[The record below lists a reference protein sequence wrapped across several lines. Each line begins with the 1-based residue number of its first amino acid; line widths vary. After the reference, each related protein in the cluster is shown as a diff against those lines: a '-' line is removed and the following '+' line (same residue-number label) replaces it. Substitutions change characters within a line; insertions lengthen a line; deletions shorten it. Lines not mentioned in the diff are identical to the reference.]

1 MNDLTHFNKR
11 SPIFIII
18 LGSLTAIGAL
28 SIDMFLPGLP
38 DIRHDFQ
45 TTTSNAQLTLSMFMI
60 GLAFGNLFAGPISD
74 STGRRKPLI
83 IAMIIFTLASLGI
96 VFVHN
101 IWLMVA
107 LRFLQGVT
115 GGAAAVIS
123 RAIASDMY
131 SGNELTKFMALL
143 MLVNGIA
150 PVVAPTIGGIILN
163 YSVWRMVFVILT
175 IFGFVMVIGSLLK
188 VPESLT
194 VTNRESSSGLK
205 TMFKNFKI
213 LLKTPRFVLPMLI
226 QGMTFVILFT
236 YISASP
242 FIIQKIY
249 GMTAIQFSW
258 MFAGIGITLII
269 SSQLTGYLVDFI
281 DSQKLMR
288 GMTMIQIIGVI
299 LVTIVLLNHWNFW
312 ILAIGFII
320 LIAPVTGVATLGFTI
335 AMDESSSGRGSSSS
349 LLGLVQFL
357 FGGVASPLVGVKGED
372 NPIPYIIII
381 IATAVI
387 LIILQIKEKNVFFKE
402 SDTLVSGLLLY
413 FKRYFFIF
421 FQKIYTKKI
430 DFL

>member
-1 MNDLTHFNKR
+1 MNDLTYFNKR

-226 QGMTFVILFT
+226 QGMTFVLLFT

-320 LIAPVTGVATLGFTI
+320 LIVPVTGVATLGFTI

-387 LIILQIKEKNVFFKE
+387 LIILQIYNMRVFK
-402 SDTLVSGLLLY
+402 TN
-413 FKRYFFIF
+413 R
-421 FQKIYTKKI
+421 
-430 DFL
+430 

>member
-1 MNDLTHFNKR
+1 MNDLTYFNKR

-115 GGAAAVIS
+115 GGAATVIS

-226 QGMTFVILFT
+226 QGMTFVLLFT

-357 FGGVASPLVGVKGED
+357 FGGVASPLVGSKGED

-387 LIILQIKEKNVFFKE
+387 LIILQIYNMRVFK
-402 SDTLVSGLLLY
+402 TN
-413 FKRYFFIF
+413 R
-421 FQKIYTKKI
+421 
-430 DFL
+430 

>member
-1 MNDLTHFNKR
+1 MNDLTYFNKR

-107 LRFLQGVT
+107 LRLLQGVT

-226 QGMTFVILFT
+226 QGMTFVLLFT

-387 LIILQIKEKNVFFKE
+387 LIILQIYNMRVFK
-402 SDTLVSGLLLY
+402 TN
-413 FKRYFFIF
+413 R
-421 FQKIYTKKI
+421 
-430 DFL
+430 

>member
-1 MNDLTHFNKR
+1 MNDLKRFNKR

-38 DIRHDFQ
+38 DIRQDFQ

-74 STGRRKPLI
+74 STGRKKPLI

-96 VFVHN
+96 VFIHN

-123 RAIASDMY
+123 RAIASDTY

-269 SSQLTGYLVDFI
+269 SSQLTGYLVDFV

-357 FGGVASPLVGVKGED
+357 FGGIASPLVGVKGED

-387 LIILQIKEKNVFFKE
+387 LIILQIYNMRVFK
-402 SDTLVSGLLLY
+402 TN
-413 FKRYFFIF
+413 R
-421 FQKIYTKKI
+421 
-430 DFL
+430 

>member
-1 MNDLTHFNKR
+1 MNDLTYFNKR

-194 VTNRESSSGLK
+194 VTNRESSSRLK

-226 QGMTFVILFT
+226 QGMTFVLLFT

-387 LIILQIKEKNVFFKE
+387 LIILQIYNMRVFK
-402 SDTLVSGLLLY
+402 TN
-413 FKRYFFIF
+413 R
-421 FQKIYTKKI
+421 
-430 DFL
+430 

>member
-1 MNDLTHFNKR
+1 MNDLTYFNKR

-74 STGRRKPLI
+74 STGRRKPFI

-226 QGMTFVILFT
+226 QGMTFVLLFT

-387 LIILQIKEKNVFFKE
+387 LIILQIYNMRVFK
-402 SDTLVSGLLLY
+402 TN
-413 FKRYFFIF
+413 R
-421 FQKIYTKKI
+421 
-430 DFL
+430 

>member
-1 MNDLTHFNKR
+1 MNDLTYFNKR

-107 LRFLQGVT
+107 LRFLQRVT

-226 QGMTFVILFT
+226 QGMTFVLLFT

-387 LIILQIKEKNVFFKE
+387 LIILQIYNMRVFK
-402 SDTLVSGLLLY
+402 TN
-413 FKRYFFIF
+413 R
-421 FQKIYTKKI
+421 
-430 DFL
+430 

>member
-1 MNDLTHFNKR
+1 MNDLKRFNKC

-38 DIRHDFQ
+38 DIRQDFQ

-74 STGRRKPLI
+74 STGRKKPLI

-96 VFVHN
+96 VFIHN

-269 SSQLTGYLVDFI
+269 SSQLTGYLVDFV

-357 FGGVASPLVGVKGED
+357 FGGIASPLVGVKGED

-387 LIILQIKEKNVFFKE
+387 LIILQIYNMRVFK
-402 SDTLVSGLLLY
+402 TN
-413 FKRYFFIF
+413 R
-421 FQKIYTKKI
+421 
-430 DFL
+430 

>member
-115 GGAAAVIS
+115 GGAAAAVIS

-387 LIILQIKEKNVFFKE
+387 LIILQIYNMKVFK
-402 SDTLVSGLLLY
+402 TN
-413 FKRYFFIF
+413 R
-421 FQKIYTKKI
+421 
-430 DFL
+430 

>member
-1 MNDLTHFNKR
+1 MYKGGNIVNDLKRFNKR

-45 TTTSNAQLTLSMFMI
+45 TTTSNAQLTLSLFMI

-175 IFGFVMVIGSLLK
+175 IFGIVMVIGSLLK

-288 GMTMIQIIGVI
+288 VMTMIQIIGVI

-357 FGGVASPLVGVKGED
+357 FGGIASPLVGVKGED

-387 LIILQIKEKNVFFKE
+387 LIILQIYNMKVFK
-402 SDTLVSGLLLY
+402 TN
-413 FKRYFFIF
+413 R
-421 FQKIYTKKI
+421 
-430 DFL
+430 

>member
-1 MNDLTHFNKR
+1 MNDLTQFNKR

-38 DIRHDFQ
+38 DIRNDFQ

-269 SSQLTGYLVDFI
+269 SSQLTGYLVDYI
-281 DSQKLMR
+281 DTQKLLR
-288 GMTMIQIIGVI
+288 AMTTIQIIGVI

-387 LIILQIKEKNVFFKE
+387 LIILQIYNIRVFK
-402 SDTLVSGLLLY
+402 TN
-413 FKRYFFIF
+413 R
-421 FQKIYTKKI
+421 
-430 DFL
+430 

>member
-115 GGAAAVIS
+115 GGAAVIS

-213 LLKTPRFVLPMLI
+213 LLKTPRFVLQMLI

-357 FGGVASPLVGVKGED
+357 FGGIASPLVEVKGED

-387 LIILQIKEKNVFFKE
+387 LIILQIYNMKVFK
-402 SDTLVSGLLLY
+402 TN
-413 FKRYFFIF
+413 R
-421 FQKIYTKKI
+421 
-430 DFL
+430 

>member
-1 MNDLTHFNKR
+1 MNDLTYFNKR

-115 GGAAAVIS
+115 GGAAAVVS

-226 QGMTFVILFT
+226 QGMTFVLLFT

-387 LIILQIKEKNVFFKE
+387 LIILQIYNMRVFK
-402 SDTLVSGLLLY
+402 TN
-413 FKRYFFIF
+413 R
-421 FQKIYTKKI
+421 
-430 DFL
+430 

>member
-115 GGAAAVIS
+115 GGAAVIS

-387 LIILQIKEKNVFFKE
+387 LIILQIYNMKVFK
-402 SDTLVSGLLLY
+402 TN
-413 FKRYFFIF
+413 R
-421 FQKIYTKKI
+421 
-430 DFL
+430 

>member
-1 MNDLTHFNKR
+1 MNDLTYFNKR

-150 PVVAPTIGGIILN
+150 PVVAPTIGGMILN

-226 QGMTFVILFT
+226 QGMTFVLLFT

-387 LIILQIKEKNVFFKE
+387 LIILQIYNMRVFK
-402 SDTLVSGLLLY
+402 TN
-413 FKRYFFIF
+413 R
-421 FQKIYTKKI
+421 
-430 DFL
+430 

>member
-1 MNDLTHFNKR
+1 MNDLTYFNKR

-213 LLKTPRFVLPMLI
+213 LLKTPRFVLPMLT

-258 MFAGIGITLII
+258 MFAGIGITRII

-387 LIILQIKEKNVFFKE
+387 LIILQIYNMRVFK
-402 SDTLVSGLLLY
+402 TN
-413 FKRYFFIF
+413 R
-421 FQKIYTKKI
+421 
-430 DFL
+430 

>member
-1 MNDLTHFNKR
+1 MNDLTYFNKR

-28 SIDMFLPGLP
+28 PIDMFLPGLP

-226 QGMTFVILFT
+226 QGMTFVLLFT

-387 LIILQIKEKNVFFKE
+387 LIILQIYNMRVFK
-402 SDTLVSGLLLY
+402 TN
-413 FKRYFFIF
+413 R
-421 FQKIYTKKI
+421 
-430 DFL
+430 

>member
-1 MNDLTHFNKR
+1 MNDLTYFNKR

-226 QGMTFVILFT
+226 QGTTFVLLFT

-387 LIILQIKEKNVFFKE
+387 LIILQIYNMRVFK
-402 SDTLVSGLLLY
+402 TN
-413 FKRYFFIF
+413 R
-421 FQKIYTKKI
+421 
-430 DFL
+430 

>member
-1 MNDLTHFNKR
+1 MNDLTQFNKR

-38 DIRHDFQ
+38 DIRNDFQ
-45 TTTSNAQLTLSMFMI
+45 TTTSDAQLTLSMFMI

-269 SSQLTGYLVDFI
+269 SSQLTGYLVDYI
-281 DSQKLMR
+281 DTQKLLR
-288 GMTMIQIIGVI
+288 AMTTIQIIGVI

-387 LIILQIKEKNVFFKE
+387 LIILQIYNMRVFK
-402 SDTLVSGLLLY
+402 TN
-413 FKRYFFIF
+413 R
-421 FQKIYTKKI
+421 
-430 DFL
+430 

>member
-1 MNDLTHFNKR
+1 MNDLKRFNKR

-38 DIRHDFQ
+38 DIRQDFQ

-74 STGRRKPLI
+74 STGRKKPLI

-249 GMTAIQFSW
+249 GMT
-258 MFAGIGITLII
+258 
-269 SSQLTGYLVDFI
+269 
-281 DSQKLMR
+281 
-288 GMTMIQIIGVI
+288 MIQIIGVI

-357 FGGVASPLVGVKGED
+357 FGGVASPLVGIKGED

-387 LIILQIKEKNVFFKE
+387 LIILQIYNMRVFK
-402 SDTLVSGLLLY
+402 TN
-413 FKRYFFIF
+413 R
-421 FQKIYTKKI
+421 
-430 DFL
+430 

>member
-115 GGAAAVIS
+115 GGAAVIS

-194 VTNRESSSGLK
+194 VTNRESSRGLK

-357 FGGVASPLVGVKGED
+357 FGGIASPLVGVKGED

-387 LIILQIKEKNVFFKE
+387 LIVLQIYNMKVFK
-402 SDTLVSGLLLY
+402 TN
-413 FKRYFFIF
+413 R
-421 FQKIYTKKI
+421 
-430 DFL
+430 

>member
-1 MNDLTHFNKR
+1 MNDLTYFNKR

-115 GGAAAVIS
+115 GYAAAVIS

-226 QGMTFVILFT
+226 QGMTFVLLFT

-242 FIIQKIY
+242 FIIQKF
-249 GMTAIQFSW
+249 MA
-258 MFAGIGITLII
+258 
-269 SSQLTGYLVDFI
+269 
-281 DSQKLMR
+281 
-288 GMTMIQIIGVI
+288 
-299 LVTIVLLNHWNFW
+299 
-312 ILAIGFII
+312 
-320 LIAPVTGVATLGFTI
+320 
-335 AMDESSSGRGSSSS
+335 
-349 LLGLVQFL
+349 
-357 FGGVASPLVGVKGED
+357 
-372 NPIPYIIII
+372 
-381 IATAVI
+381 
-387 LIILQIKEKNVFFKE
+387 
-402 SDTLVSGLLLY
+402 
-413 FKRYFFIF
+413 
-421 FQKIYTKKI
+421 
-430 DFL
+430 

>member
-1 MNDLTHFNKR
+1 MNDLTQFNKR

-38 DIRHDFQ
+38 DIRNDFQ

-131 SGNELTKFMALL
+131 SSNELTKFMALL

-269 SSQLTGYLVDFI
+269 SSQLTGYLVDYI
-281 DSQKLMR
+281 DTQKLLR
-288 GMTMIQIIGVI
+288 AMTTIQIIGVI

-387 LIILQIKEKNVFFKE
+387 LIILQIYNMRVFK
-402 SDTLVSGLLLY
+402 TN
-413 FKRYFFIF
+413 R
-421 FQKIYTKKI
+421 
-430 DFL
+430 

>member
-1 MNDLTHFNKR
+1 MNDLTYFNKR

-226 QGMTFVILFT
+226 QGMAFVLLFT

-387 LIILQIKEKNVFFKE
+387 LIILQIYNMRVFK
-402 SDTLVSGLLLY
+402 TN
-413 FKRYFFIF
+413 R
-421 FQKIYTKKI
+421 
-430 DFL
+430 